1 MDATLADPV
10 GRTALEIA
18 AAVRAR
24 EVSAEAV
31 VWAHLERIASLD
43 ARLGAFQ
50 IVAAD
55 AAVAEA
61 RALDARADLTG
72 LPLAG
77 VPVGVKDN
85 VDVAGLP
92 TRRGSAATSDS
103 PVAHDDEL
111 VRRLRAAGAVVI
123 GKTRMPELAIWPFTE
138 SEAFGATRDP
148 WHPGSTAGGST
159 GGGAVAVATGMAPL
173 ALGTDGG
180 GSIRVPASCCGLV
193 GIKPGP
199 GIVPLAG
206 AAPSHWLGLTQC
218 GPIAASVADLALALD
233 VLAAGSRF
241 RDPRPPE
248 QGLRLAVS
256 TKPTAMGAK
265 VDPQV
270 AAAVRSLASALG
282 DAGHQLVAADPPYP
296 MDLGLR
302 FMRRWLPGIAEDAR
316 GLDTERIEGRT
327 RSMAAVGRWIE
338 RRGWA
343 KPAEA
348 DGLGAR
354 MRSWFAGYDVLITP
368 TLATPPVPIGRWRGK
383 GWISTTLGIA
393 NWVFTTPWNVVGFPA
408 AAIPAG
414 LTADGV
420 PIGAQLVA
428 PPGGEAALL
437 SLMTQ
442 IERVRPWPK
451 WHVGAVTET

>member
-1 MDATLADPV
+1 MDATLADPT
-10 GRTALEIA
+10 RLTAIEIA

-43 ARLGAFQ
+43 GTLGAFQ
-50 IVAAD
+50 VVAAD
-55 AAVAEA
+55 QAVAEA

-77 VPVGVKDN
+77 VPIAVKDN
-85 VDVAGLP
+85 IDVAGLP
-92 TRRGSAATSDS
+92 TRQGSAATADL

-138 SEAFGATRDP
+138 SDAFGATKNP
-148 WHPGSTAGGST
+148 WDRSRTSGGST

-173 ALGTDGG
+173 ALGSDGG

-199 GIVPLAG
+199 GVVPPAG
-206 AAPSHWLGLTQC
+206 GKPSHWLGLTQY
-218 GPIAASVADLALALD
+218 GPIAASVADLAVTLD
-233 VLAAGSRF
+233 VLSDGMRF
-241 RDPRPPE
+241 RDPRPPGR
-248 QGLRLAVS
+248 GLRLAVS
-256 TKPTAMGAK
+256 IRPPAPGAK

-270 AAAVRSLASALG
+270 AAAIRSLATALG
-282 DAGHQLVAADPPYP
+282 DAGHQVVAADPPYP

-302 FMRRWLPGIAEDAR
+302 FMRRWLPGIAEDAG
-316 GLDTERIEGRT
+316 GLDAERLEGRT

-338 RRGWA
+338 RLRWA
-343 KPAEA
+343 KPADA

-354 MRSWFAGYDVLITP
+354 MRAWFAGYDALITP
-368 TLATPPVPIGRWRGK
+368 TLATPPVPLGRWRGK

-393 NWVFTTPWNVVGFPA
+393 NWVFTTPWNLVGFPA
-408 AAIPAG
+408 ASIPAG
-414 LTADGV
+414 TTADGV

-437 SLMTQ
+437 GLMAQ
-442 IERVRPWPK
+442 VERSRPWPK
-451 WHVGAVTET
+451 WRSDALIGT